1 MSNSLELKK
10 TENFDFKHLFKPLN
24 DTFSPVLEAVIN
36 SYWNEH
42 FGVKLYFL
50 GKEIKQFAYG
60 TKFFVTQA
68 QIQKIVCD
76 MRLSA
81 PLCEMLLDKSLG
93 EKEGIF
99 KISEIT
105 NLEGEVLAKFS
116 KILFDKFQEIL
127 PSKEELKEMM
137 ASHIEFE
144 DKLHLGFV
152 IFSDDENYE
161 AGKFILSVPKNLL
174 NKIEPIPVVENS
186 IDVSCFTKAKGEID
200 ILVGKTKLSL
210 DDMRQLDIEDI
221 VLLENSNIKVM
232 KIVYPELL
240 NINVNPD
247 PRLFIN
253 DEQNDVSEAAM
264 EDIMDSV
271 ENIWD
276 NVQVDVLA
284 KFSKVKLSLGELRQ
298 MSEGSVVELDHVYDN
313 KVVLEV
319 EKKTV
324 AKGELVIIGDKYG
337 VRITETYANPTEA
350 EDYLDDEEEFDEEF
364 DESEDEENESSDDFD
379 VNDFEID
386 GKE

>member
-1 MSNSLELKK
+1 MSSSLELKK
-10 TENFDFKHLFKPLN
+10 TDFDFKHLFKPLN
-24 DTFSPVLEAVIN
+24 DTFSSVLEDVI
-36 SYWNEH
+36 STYWNEK

-50 GKEIKQFAYG
+50 GEELKRFVYG

-68 QIQKIVCD
+68 QIQKIICD

-81 PLCEMLLDKSLG
+81 QLCEMLLDKSLG

-105 NLEGEVLAKFS
+105 NLEGEIIAKFS
-116 KILFDKFQEIL
+116 KILFDKFQEIF
-127 PSKEELKEMM
+127 PSKDELKEM
-137 ASHIEFE
+137 INNNIDFE
-144 DKLHLGFV
+144 EKINLGFV

-174 NKIEPIPVVENS
+174 TKIPPVSIQENS
-186 IDVSCFTKAKGEID
+186 IDVSCFTKSKGEID
-200 ILVGKTKLSL
+200 ILIGKTKLSL
-210 DDMRQLDIEDI
+210 DDMRGLDIEDI
-221 VLLENSNIKVM
+221 VLLENSNIKMM
-232 KIVYPELL
+232 KIVYPEIL

-253 DEQNDVSEAAM
+253 DEQDNDSETAM
-264 EDIMDSV
+264 EDMMSSV

-298 MSEGSVVELDHVYDN
+298 MSEGAVVELDHVYDN
-313 KVVLEV
+313 TVVLEV

-337 VRITETYANPTEA
+337 VRITETYANPTKA
-350 EDYLDDEEEFDEEF
+350 EEYAEEDEDEFDEEF
-364 DESEDEENESSDDFD
+364 EETDNEENEATDDFD